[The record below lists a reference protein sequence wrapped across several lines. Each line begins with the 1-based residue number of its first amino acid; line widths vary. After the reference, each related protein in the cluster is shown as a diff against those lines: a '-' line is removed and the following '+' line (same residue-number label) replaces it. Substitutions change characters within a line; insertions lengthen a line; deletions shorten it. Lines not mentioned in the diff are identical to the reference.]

1 MTIRRGR
8 HDGDVNN
15 CVVEGKTTMAQQETV
30 IRPQLR
36 RWRGVGD
43 ATIYD
48 DDGAGEE
55 RRGEVRIGR
64 FDDSVSNGE
73 KRARTSWD

>member
-1 MTIRRGR
+1 
-8 HDGDVNN
+8 
-15 CVVEGKTTMAQQETV
+15 MAQQETV

-55 RRGEVRIGR
+55 RRGKDWAIR
-64 FDDSVSNGE
+64 
-73 KRARTSWD
+73 